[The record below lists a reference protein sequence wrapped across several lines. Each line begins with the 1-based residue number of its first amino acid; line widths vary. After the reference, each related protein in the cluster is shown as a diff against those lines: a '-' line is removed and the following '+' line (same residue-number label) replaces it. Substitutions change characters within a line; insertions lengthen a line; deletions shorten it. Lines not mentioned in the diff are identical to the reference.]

1 MLSES
6 KDSKFTQA
14 KEDEDED
21 EADTEVRGECKQM
34 LAHENVSLNKK
45 FK

>member
-6 KDSKFTQA
+6 KDSKFPQS
-14 KEDEDED
+14 KEDED

-34 LAHENVSLNKK
+34 LAHENVPLNKK

>member
-6 KDSKFTQA
+6 KDSKFTQED
-14 KEDEDED
+14 EDEDED

-34 LAHENVSLNKK
+34 LAHENEPLNKK

>member
-6 KDSKFTQA
+6 KDSKFTQED
-14 KEDEDED
+14 EDEDED

-34 LAHENVSLNKK
+34 LAHENVPLNKK